1 LAAGAN
7 LVTVRGNFG
16 SDTMRITAML
26 AGVTF
31 CVLCSTTAL
40 AGDDAKGCKDT
51 PLLTRLPGCHISY
64 CSKAEFDQAEL
75 MTKIGDPTK
84 HLEGRIEK
92 IHYECEGKS
101 GLQVARNAEG
111 ALKGAG
117 YAIDLT
123 GYDVPTHYV
132 TAHKGA
138 QWVAVQANEMTDAC
152 TYDVT
157 TVLTEEMK
165 QEMTSNADI
174 WADEIAK
181 TGHAAVYGIEFD
193 IAKATLKPEAEKVLA
208 DVLTLLKA
216 HSDLKLKIEGHTDST
231 GTKAGNLTLSQ
242 QRAASVVAWL
252 VKKGVAKARLT
263 PAGKGDT
270 QPVADNK
277 TDAGRAKNRRVE
289 LVKQ

>member
-1 LAAGAN
+1 
-7 LVTVRGNFG
+7 
-16 SDTMRITAML
+16 MRVPVIL
-26 AGVTF
+26 AGLTF

-101 GLQVARNAEG
+101 ALQVSRNAEG

-231 GTKAGNLTLSQ
+231 GKADHNKTLSQ
-242 QRAASVVAWL
+242 QRAESVMKYL
-252 VKKGVAKARLT
+252 SSKGIAAARLEAHGYG
-263 PAGKGDT
+263 PER
-270 QPVADNK
+270 PIADNV
-277 TDAGRAKNRRVE
+277 DAAGQEMNRRVE
-289 LVKQ
+289 FNIVKQGSIKKIVKDQ